1 MFTKTIKKIVS
12 VVALFV
18 ATTGLALA
26 LDVNSATQA
35 ELDTL
40 KGIGPVKAKAII
52 EERAKNGN
60 FKDANDL
67 ATRVKGL
74 GDKSVASLVASGLTV
89 NGKADAST
97 KAKVDTKS
105 ATNSKDAK
113 DAKHANAPK
122 VAGIDDGTNKNVKST
137 IITEVSKPAITKTAA
152 EAKKEQA
159 QSKELTA
166 NIKAKKEEAKSSA
179 SVNASS
185 TVSTSGNLNAIAKTD
200 KKAEVKVESKTH
212 AKDAHK
218 EVAKPSAT
226 TKASANSATTV
237 APAKAQ

>member
-200 KKAEVKVESKTH
+200 KKAESKTH

>member
-179 SVNASS
+179 SVNVSS

-200 KKAEVKVESKTH
+200 KKAESKTH